1 MLNSVKGTAKKAAV
15 TAFSRGS
22 QSSDKQRKKRPSP
35 LTLRLSDEE
44 LRTIRSD
51 AERYGLSVSA
61 YVRSKVFGGSGIR
74 KTTPAVDKAVLGR
87 LLGLLGQSEIADS
100 LKVMAYEAR
109 CGSLL
114 LDEETRGKIEAAY
127 AHVCSMRKTLVAG
140 LGVRETPRS

>member
-1 MLNSVKGTAKKAAV
+1 MLNSAKGTARKAAAS
-15 TAFSRGS
+15 AFSGKS
-22 QSSDKQRKKRPSP
+22 QQTAEQRKKRPSP

-44 LRTIRSD
+44 LRAVRSD
-51 AERYGLSVSA
+51 AEQHGLSVSA
-61 YVRSKVFGGSGIR
+61 YVRAKVFGGSGIR
-74 KTTPAVDKAVLGR
+74 KNTPAVDKAVLGR

-114 LDEETRGKIEAAY
+114 LDEETLGKIEAAY
-127 AHVCSMRKTLVAG
+127 AHVCYLRKTLVAG